1 MIALAHNVVLT
12 KGKSLETPNSS
23 NNRRILIKIAM
34 AAGGNKPD
42 YYELLGVEESA
53 SNEEIRRA

>member
-12 KGKSLETPNSS
+12 KGKSLETP